1 MEDLT
6 LNEMVDTLCLL
17 LYMVGSFITVLLL
30 TIGLYF
36 LGVEDGEQDLVQQL
50 CERKQYD
57 FCEPIE
63 YHEVKYKL
71 KEIEND

>member
-6 LNEMVDTLCLL
+6 LLNMIEALAYLL
-17 LYMVGSFITVLLL
+17 FMVGTVLVF
-30 TIGLYF
+30 TFGLYF
-36 LGVEDGEQDLVQQL
+36 LGIEDGEQDLVQQL

-63 YHEVKYKL
+63 EHKVKYKL
-71 KEIEND
+71 KEIKND

>member
-6 LNEMVDTLCLL
+6 LYEISQALGFL
-17 LYMVGSFITVLLL
+17 LYMVGCCILFLVFTL
-30 TIGLYF
+30 GFYF

-63 YHEVKYKL
+63 EHKVKYKL
-71 KEIEND
+71 KEI

>member
-6 LNEMVDTLCLL
+6 LLKTIEALAYL
-17 LYMVGSFITVLLL
+17 LYMVGCCITVLLL
-30 TIGLYF
+30 TVGLYF
-36 LGVEDGEQDLVQQL
+36 VGVEDGEQDLVQQL

-63 YHEVKYKL
+63 EHIVKYKL
-71 KEIEND
+71 KEIKND